1 MDRQHEKSNTKIPH
15 IVKFERLINLPWT
28 RNMNAA
34 LPMDLLLQL
43 ISYFNCY
50 AEFLRS
56 NFCFLIPY

>member
-1 MDRQHEKSNTKIPH
+1 MDRQHEKSNTKILH
-15 IVKFERLINLPWT
+15 IVKFEKLINLPWT

-50 AEFLRS
+50 AEFL
-56 NFCFLIPY
+56 